1 MKLIK
6 SDNLPGYDNVHN
18 GALYYRQTDSGFLQI
33 EGPDR
38 FDFLQRQTTN
48 DINLLTAERTIS
60 TLLVSPTARILD
72 VFNIFIEKE
81 RLGVITL
88 PGYAAK
94 TTRFLQS
101 RIFFMDK
108 VAVIDSSDKISQIVL
123 GGLDAE
129 NLLTSKGIDPVP
141 ELSQVVFGT
150 IANIPVKVMG
160 EKILHSAGY
169 RLLFPLES
177 RETLVSSLLG
187 DGTVPLP
194 SESYQVLRVEA
205 GIPAAGA
212 ELVDDYTSLEAGL
225 ETAIY
230 VLENMR
236 DDRNIPIMQTAAKI
250 LIHPSQKWL
259 TQVILGSAQVVT
271 DGTTTSQQNNINPM
285 FTQGLTTIE
294 SPYFTDEDAWFVL
307 ASEHDLNWHTR
318 IAPENWSDVNY
329 VNSSVEIGA
338 RFRSAVSADDAR
350 GVVGSAGA

>member
-6 SDNLPGYDNVHN
+6 PDNLPGYDNVHN
-18 GALYYRQTDSGFLQI
+18 GALYYRQTASGFLEI

-48 DINLLTAERTIS
+48 DVNILTAERTIT

-72 VFNIFIEKE
+72 VFNLFIEKE

-108 VAVIDSSDKISQIVL
+108 VTVIDSSDKISQIVL

-187 DGTVPLP
+187 SGTVPLP

-212 ELVDDYTSLEAGL
+212 ELVDDYTPLEAGL
-225 ETAIY
+225 ETAISTTKGCY
-230 VLENMR
+230 TGQEIIARQLTYDKVTKHLVGLRLENPVKAGERVWVEGKSSGTITSATISPTFGPIALAYIKRPYHKPGVNVWVNQTR
-236 DDRNIPIMQTAAKI
+236 DAGGIPA
-250 LIHPSQKWL
+250 
-259 TQVILGSAQVVT
+259 VT
-271 DGTTTSQQNNINPM
+271 
-285 FTQGLTTIE
+285 
-294 SPYFTDEDAWFVL
+294 
-307 ASEHDLNWHTR
+307 
-318 IAPENWSDVNY
+318 
-329 VNSSVEIGA
+329 SSLPFA
-338 RFRSAVSADDAR
+338 
-350 GVVGSAGA
+350 